1 MNDVQISGLEDVVDD
16 ISRKKKQDFAEEQ
29 KWVAGMKKDMSQFRK
44 LNYTF
49 LWASKQNCLTHK

>member
-29 KWVAGMKKDMSQFRK
+29 KWVAGMKKDMS
-44 LNYTF
+44 
-49 LWASKQNCLTHK
+49 